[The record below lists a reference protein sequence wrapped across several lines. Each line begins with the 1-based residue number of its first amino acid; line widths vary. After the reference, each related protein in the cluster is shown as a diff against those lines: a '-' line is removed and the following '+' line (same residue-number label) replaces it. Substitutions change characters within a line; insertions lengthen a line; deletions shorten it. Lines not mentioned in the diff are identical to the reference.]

1 MKPSVLLALL
11 VFVLSGCD
19 LIFHSSTCDQP
30 APDTLVAPLVPD
42 SDPAWQKVKR
52 HRQKPRIRLKSHRH
66 KAAQNSLT
74 NKKASLRTG
83 QPL

>member
-19 LIFHSSTCDQP
+19 FIFHSSPGDQP
-30 APDTLVAPLVPD
+30 APDTLIAPLVPD
-42 SDPAWQKVKR
+42 NDPAWQRTKR
-52 HRQKPRIRLKSHRH
+52 PKHKSHIRH
-66 KAAQNSLT
+66 KKYRNKIMQDSLI
-74 NKKASLRTG
+74 NKQASLRTG